1 MNSCE
6 AFLADAFCLGE
17 LLGEIENDFST
28 YSFHAFTFR
37 RIFMKNRVLCGVFPD
52 KSFFLPD

>member
-37 RIFMKNRVLCGVFPD
+37 KHL
-52 KSFFLPD
+52 

>member
-17 LLGEIENDFST
+17 LLGEVENDFST

-37 RIFMKNRVLCGVFPD
+37 RTFIKNRVLCGVFPD